1 MVKKTKVLTGRASR
15 TNINLEVVA
24 FQLGLVYLAI
34 SSERVSTS
42 SAIALGTTKYRNK

>member
-1 MVKKTKVLTGRASR
+1 MLTGLAST
-15 TNINLEVVA
+15 TNINREVVA
-24 FQLGLVYLAI
+24 FQLLLVYLAI